1 MGSFLGKIRV
11 PDRKNSIGQQA
22 AISTGIA
29 ILGFL
34 FGVMQKWIDGMP
46 SNALPLLF
54 QRVDIRNY
62 FGRLAIWILLATI
75 ISVYAYTP
83 IRASINT
90 FLFLISMVAGYYL
103 YCNFVLGFLNL
114 TYMLVWIVIA
124 AISPVLAFVCWYAKG
139 NGIIAIAI
147 SAIIIGVLF
156 SQAILIT
163 QRVYVTHILEV
174 ITWIIG
180 VLILKRKLKEFAFE
194 IGLSFVVAIVYQLTV
209 MHYIGM

>member
-11 PDRKNSIGQQA
+11 PDRKNSIGQQV
-22 AISTGIA
+22 AISIGIA
-29 ILGFL
+29 IFGFL
-34 FGVMQKWIDGMP
+34 LGVMQKWLDGVP
-46 SNALPLLF
+46 SNALPLLI
-54 QRVDIRNY
+54 QRVDITNY

-103 YCNFVLGFLNL
+103 YCNFVLGFLPV

-124 AISPVLAFVCWYAKG
+124 AISTVLAFVYWYAKG

-163 QRVYVTHILEV
+163 QGVYVTHILEV

-180 VLILKRKLKEFAFE
+180 VMILKRKSKEFAFE
-194 IGLSFVVAIVYQLTV
+194 IGLSFVVAIVYQLA
-209 MHYIGM
+209 MPYYG

>member
-34 FGVMQKWIDGMP
+34 LGVMQKWIDGMP

-124 AISPVLAFVCWYAKG
+124 AISTVLAFVCWYAKG